1 MRSKCTLVILNHGK
15 KVIMDIQA
23 MNLITNKLRD
33 NINKVIIGKNEAIN
47 YVLTALIAGGHVLL
61 EDTPGTGKTLLA
73 KSLAKSIDASFQR
86 VQFTPDLLPA
96 DITGLNIYNQKEGC
110 FNFIKG
116 PAFTNILLA
125 DEINRATPRTQSSLL
140 ECMEE
145 HQITVDGTTRILEDP
160 YFVIATQNPIETA
173 GTYPLPE
180 AQLDRFMMQLSL
192 GFPTED
198 EELLMID
205 RFLLDNPLE
214 ELQAVCS
221 TSDIIAMGKFCR
233 KIYIHDSLRDYMV
246 SIIQQTRKHS
256 AISLGVSPRGTLN
269 FIRAVQVYAA
279 LNHRTFVLPDDIKA
293 LAIPILKHR
302 TICYTGRNF
311 GTSVHPIH
319 EIINATPVPSEDFS
333 TK

>member
-1 MRSKCTLVILNHGK
+1 
-15 KVIMDIQA
+15 MDIQV
-23 MNLITNKLRD
+23 MNTLTSNLRN
-33 NINKVIIGKNEAIN
+33 NINKVIIGKNETIN
-47 YVLTALIAGGHVLL
+47 YVITALIAGGHVLL

-96 DITGLNIYNQKEGC
+96 DITGLNIYNQKEGN

-145 HQITVDGTTRILEDP
+145 HQITIDGVTRTLEDP

-180 AQLDRFMMQLSL
+180 AQLDRFMMQLSV
-192 GFPTED
+192 GFPNEE

-205 RFLLDNPLE
+205 RFIADNPLA
-214 ELQAVCS
+214 ELNAVCT
-221 TSDIIAMGKFCR
+221 TSDIIAMREYCKG
-233 KIYIHDSLRDYMV
+233 IYIHQCLREYIV

-256 AISLGVSPRGTLN
+256 AISLGVSPRGTLA
-269 FIRAVQVYAA
+269 FIKAVQVYAA
-279 LNHRTFVLPDDIKA
+279 INNRTFVLPDDIKA
-293 LAIPILKHR
+293 LGLPILKHR
-302 TICYTGRNF
+302 TICYTGKNL
-311 GTSVHPIH
+311 GNATHPVE
-319 EIINATPVPSEDFS
+319 EIIKSIPVPSEDFS
-333 TK
+333 NK